1 MKRPL
6 IASSIAALLAG
17 CATATSQTI
26 AVIESPM
33 QVSAQIEA
41 PVGIVE
47 ETVGTTFCETTQRD
61 LTVQW
66 VIRRYWCNNNE
77 KTVTARSTY
86 QKTPT
91 QKNIVFKALTPK
103 PVQVASADT
112 GIEYSPSYLG
122 SDVAVLETD
131 KPKAKIVAVDPKT
144 QILALSPPKDGDKS
158 HNEVKPRKSNPIKN
172 DSSISVPT
180 FEQLAVAASKLPASI
195 VFAKNLRVL
204 GPQGRTASDSLV
216 QQVKESDL
224 VKLRGLLLPDEAISD
239 SPIYREIISV
249 GRALAVRAHWRKQG
263 VDISHVKI
271 LHHDPKLQGRAV
283 LVYFDA

>member
-1 MKRPL
+1 MKRTL
-6 IASSIAALLAG
+6 IASSIAVILVG

-26 AVIESPM
+26 AVTETPM
-33 QVSAQIEA
+33 PVSAQIEA

-47 ETVGTTFCETTQRD
+47 ETADTRFCESTQRD
-61 LTVQW
+61 LTVLW
-66 VIRRYWCNNNE
+66 VVRRYWCSDNE
-77 KTVTARSTY
+77 KTVPARSTD

-103 PVQVASADT
+103 PVLVASADT
-112 GIEYSPSYLG
+112 AIEYSPSYFG
-122 SDVAVLETD
+122 PDAAVLGAD

-144 QILALSPPKDGDKS
+144 QMLALSPPKDGDQS
-158 HNEVKPRKSNPIKN
+158 FNESNSN
-172 DSSISVPT
+172 SDSVREDSSKPFPT

-204 GPQGRTASDSLV
+204 GPQGRAASDSLI
-216 QQVKESDL
+216 QQVKEADL
-224 VKLRGLLLPDEAISD
+224 VKIRGLLLPDEAQSD
-239 SPIYREIISV
+239 SPTYREIISV

-263 VDISHVKI
+263 LDISHIKI
-271 LHHDPKLQGRAV
+271 LHHDPKLHGRAV